1 MDGAG
6 LGAGTLCLSAPG
18 DVTSQPLSVPDVRGA
33 SGLSLSSLSVLDL
46 PCDRP
51 CAQEPAEQ
59 RRPGLRGWEL
69 QRARAAGVRGGVS
82 PRSRAGGLNSCH
94 SPVTWFSCMVIFP
107 SFSSASFSSP
117 PSLPS
122 WTLSLDPTNQ
132 TS

>member
-6 LGAGTLCLSAPG
+6 LGAGTLCLLAPG

-33 SGLSLSSLSVLDL
+33 SGLGLSSLSVLDS

-51 CAQEPAEQ
+51 WCSGAGRTKET
-59 RRPGLRGWEL
+59 W
-69 QRARAAGVRGGVS
+69 AAGLGAAESSGCRGERRHVAKEQSWG
-82 PRSRAGGLNSCH
+82 ADSCH
-94 SPVTWFSCMVIFP
+94 SPVNWFSCMAIFP

-132 TS
+132 AS